1 MDHQLSDSKKSG
13 YCLKPF
19 FDQTRDLLCIAGFD
33 GYFKKINPALCTLLE
48 YSEDELLSRPINSF
62 IHPEDQDLTAKQ
74 RQRILEGKP
83 LLNFENRYIKKS
95 GEVIWFSWTSIPKP
109 DQKLVYAIAKDVTH
123 QKAQNQHRN
132 ELISNLT
139 RENGH
144 LKKLNYTTS
153 HDLRTPISCLLR
165 VFELIELDTIQDPR
179 TRSLIEVLDNS
190 TANLK
195 KTLDVYIDGF
205 QENKSLIVELEEVHI
220 PTYLKEVQKSIK
232 KLLDDAETII
242 QTDFSG
248 FETILFN
255 PDFMKSILLNL
266 LSNSIKYAHHDRNPV
281 INVKTQIENGL
292 KQLIFSDN
300 GIGFDSSR
308 NKDKIFGLHQTFHD
322 KYDSK
327 GIGLYLVHSHV
338 TDLGGSITAESTVDE
353 GTTFTITF
361 KPE

>member
-1 MDHQLSDSKKSG
+1 MDDPLSDSNKAEYS
-13 YCLKPF
+13 LNPF
-19 FDQTRDLLCIAGFD
+19 FEQTRDLLCIAGFD

-48 YSEDELLSRPINSF
+48 FSEDELLSRPINSF
-62 IHPEDQDLTAKQ
+62 IHPEDRNLTAKQ
-74 RQRILEGKP
+74 RQKVHEGKP

-95 GEVIWFSWTSIPKP
+95 GEVIWLHWTSIPQL
-109 DQKLVYAIAKDVTH
+109 DQKLVYAIAKDITH
-123 QKAQNQHRN
+123 HKAQNQQRN
-132 ELISNLT
+132 ELLSSLM

-153 HDLRTPISCLLR
+153 HDLRSPIAALLGG
-165 VFELIELDTIQDPR
+165 FELIQLDTIKDPD
-179 TRSLIEVLDNS
+179 TRYLIELLETS

-195 KTLDVYIDGF
+195 KTLDTYIDGF
-205 QENKSLIVELEEVHI
+205 KENKSITIELEEVHI
-220 PTYLKEVQKSIK
+220 PASLQEVQKSIK
-232 KLLDDAETII
+232 KLLDDAEAVI

-266 LSNSIKYAHHDRNPV
+266 LSNSIKYAHQDRNPV
-281 INVKTQIENGL
+281 ITVKTQIQNGF
-292 KQLIFSDN
+292 KQLLFSDN
-300 GIGFDSSR
+300 GIGFDSSG
-308 NKDKIFGLHQTFHD
+308 NKNKIFGLYQTFHE

-338 TDLGGSITAESTVDE
+338 TDLGGSIAAESTVGE

-361 KPE
+361 KP

>member
-1 MDHQLSDSKKSG
+1 MDHQLPDSKKSG
-13 YCLKPF
+13 YSLKPF
-19 FDQTRDLLCIAGFD
+19 FEQTRDLLCIAGFD

-62 IHPEDQDLTAKQ
+62 IHPEDQNLTAKY
-74 RQRILEGKP
+74 RHKILEGKP
-83 LLNFENRYIKKS
+83 LLNFENRYIKNS
-95 GEVIWFSWTSIPKP
+95 GDVIWFSWTSIPKR
-109 DQKLVYAIAKDVTH
+109 DQELVYAIAKDITH
-123 QKAQNQHRN
+123 QKVHNQHRN
-132 ELISNLT
+132 ELLSNLT

-153 HDLRTPISCLLR
+153 HDLRTPISGLLG
-165 VFELIELDTIQDPR
+165 VFELIELDNIKDPQ
-179 TRSLIEVLDNS
+179 TRSLIELLEIS
-190 TANLK
+190 TADLK

-205 QENKSLIVELEEVHI
+205 QQNKSLIAELEEVHI
-220 PTYLKEVQKSIK
+220 PTYLNVVQKSIK
-232 KLLDDAETII
+232 KLLDDADTVV

-266 LSNSIKYAHHDRNPV
+266 LSNSIKYAHPDRNPV
-281 INVKTQIENGL
+281 INVKTLLENGL

-308 NKDKIFGLHQTFHD
+308 NKGKIFGLYQTFHD

-338 TDLGGSITAESTVDE
+338 TELGGSIAAESTVDE

-361 KPE
+361 KP

>member
-1 MDHQLSDSKKSG
+1 MNHHLSDNKKSE
-13 YCLKPF
+13 YSLKPF
-19 FDQTRDLLCIAGFD
+19 FEQTRDLLCIAGFD

-48 YSEDELLSRPINSF
+48 YSEDELLSRPIHSF
-62 IHPEDQDLTAKQ
+62 IHPEDQNLTVKQ
-74 RQRILEGKP
+74 RQKIYEGKP
-83 LLNFENRYIKKS
+83 LLNYENRYIKKS
-95 GEVIWFSWTSIPKP
+95 GEVIWFSWTSIPKL
-109 DQKLVYAIAKDVTH
+109 DQELVYAIAKDITH
-123 QKAQNQHRN
+123 QKVQNQHRN
-132 ELISNLT
+132 ELLSSLT

-153 HDLRTPISCLLR
+153 HDLRTPISGLLG
-165 VFELIELDTIQDPR
+165 VFELIELDTIKDPETR
-179 TRSLIEVLDNS
+179 TLIELLEIS

-195 KTLDVYIDGF
+195 KTLDAYIDGF
-205 QENKSLIVELEEVHI
+205 QQNKSLIVEQEEVHI
-220 PTYLKEVQKSIK
+220 PTYLKEVQKSIE
-232 KLLDDAETII
+232 KLINDAETII

-248 FETILFN
+248 FETIPFN

-300 GIGFDSSR
+300 GIGFNSSR
-308 NKDKIFGLHQTFHD
+308 NKDKIFGLYQTFHA

-327 GIGLYLVHSHV
+327 GIGLYLVHSHI
-338 TDLGGSITAESTVDE
+338 TELGGSIAAESSVNE

-361 KPE
+361 KS

>member
-13 YCLKPF
+13 YSLKPF
-19 FDQTRDLLCIAGFD
+19 FEQTRDLLCIAGFD
-33 GYFKKINPALCTLLE
+33 GFFKEINPALCTLLE
-48 YSEDELLSRPINSF
+48 YSEDELFSRPINSF
-62 IHPEDQDLTAKQ
+62 IHPEDQNLTAKH
-74 RQRILEGKP
+74 RQKIHEGKP

-95 GEVIWFSWTSIPKP
+95 GEVIWFSWTSIPKL
-109 DQKLVYAIAKDVTH
+109 DQELVYAIGKDITH
-123 QKAQNQHRN
+123 QKVQTQHRN
-132 ELISNLT
+132 ELLSSLT

-153 HDLRTPISCLLR
+153 HDLRTPISCLLG
-165 VFELIELDTIQDPR
+165 VFELIELDTITDPE
-179 TRSLIEVLDNS
+179 TRSLIELLDTS
-190 TANLK
+190 TADLK

-205 QENKSLIVELEEVHI
+205 QQNKSLIVELKDVHI
-220 PTYLKEVQKSIK
+220 PTYLKQVQQSIE

-242 QTDFSG
+242 QTDFAG
-248 FETILFN
+248 FETVLFN

-266 LSNSIKYAHHDRNPV
+266 LSNSIKYAHQDRDPV
-281 INVKTQIENGL
+281 ITVKTQIENGL

-308 NKDKIFGLHQTFHD
+308 NKDKIFGLYQTFHD

-338 TDLGGSITAESTVDE
+338 TDLGGSIAAESAVDE

-361 KPE
+361 RS

>member
-1 MDHQLSDSKKSG
+1 MDHHQSDSKKLEYS
-13 YCLKPF
+13 LKPF
-19 FDQTRDLLCIAGFD
+19 FEQTRDLLCIAGFD

-62 IHPEDQDLTAKQ
+62 IHPEDQNLTAKN
-74 RQRILEGKP
+74 RQKIHKGKL

-95 GEVIWFSWTSIPKP
+95 REAIWFSWTSIPKP
-109 DQKLVYAIAKDVTH
+109 DQQLVYAIGKDITH
-123 QKAQNQHRN
+123 QKVQNQHRN
-132 ELISNLT
+132 ELLSSLT

-153 HDLRTPISCLLR
+153 HDLRSPISGLLMA
-165 VFELIELDTIQDPR
+165 FELIDLDTIKDPQ
-179 TRSLIEVLDNS
+179 TRSLIELLENS
-190 TANLK
+190 TADLK

-205 QENKSLIVELEEVHI
+205 KQNKSLIVELEEVHI
-220 PTYLKEVQKSIK
+220 PTYLKEVQKSIE

-248 FETILFN
+248 FETISFN
-255 PDFMKSILLNL
+255 PDHMKSILLNL
-266 LSNSIKYAHHDRNPV
+266 LSNTIKYAHHDRNPV

-308 NKDKIFGLHQTFHD
+308 NKDKIFGLYQTFHD
-322 KYDSK
+322 RYDSK
-327 GIGLYLVHSHV
+327 GIGLYLVYSHV
-338 TDLGGSITAESTVDE
+338 TDLGGSITAESTVNE

-361 KPE
+361 KP